1 MLNKIRIHNLT
12 AAGIFAVIAGLAIS
26 SGCAKPPTKEMA
38 DAEAAV
44 SAAKAA
50 EADVYV
56 PSEYKSAED
65 MLNQAK
71 DEVRQKEY
79 KIARDSA
86 IKTKGLA
93 DSAKEH
99 AITAKEKAKNEANGI
114 LADLKSAID
123 DADRAGARR
132 FYPDD
137 FRGLDN
143 TLGELKSAYQSEKY
157 LDVISKGGTAVAKAR
172 KLADM
177 SKVAAEE
184 EARRKAE
191 EEARRREEEER
202 RRAED
207 ERRRVEEEARRKA
220 EEARQAEE
228 ARRAAEEEEAR
239 RRAAKPET
247 YSVVRG
253 DCLWNVSKK
262 DKIYDNPFMWPLIYK
277 ENRSQIRD
285 PDLIFPKQELK
296 VPRAYTQKQ
305 EKEAIS
311 MAKHRGPWSLHDGK

>member
-1 MLNKIRIHNLT
+1 MLNKIHNLAAT
-12 AAGIFAVIAGLAIS
+12 AGIIAVIAGLAIS

-44 SAAKAA
+44 SAAKAV

-99 AITAKEKAKNEANGI
+99 AVTAKEKAKNEATGI
-114 LADLKSAID
+114 LADLKTAVD
-123 DADRAGARR
+123 DADKAGARR
-132 FYPDD
+132 FYPED
-137 FRGLDN
+137 FKGLDN
-143 TLGELKSAYQSEKY
+143 TLGELKSAYQAEKY
-157 LDVISKGGTAVAKAR
+157 LDVISRGGTAVAKAR

-191 EEARRREEEER
+191 EEARRREE
-202 RRAED
+202 D
-207 ERRRVEEEARRKA
+207 ERRRA

-228 ARRAAEEEEAR
+228 ARHAEEARRVEEARRAAEEEAR
-239 RRAAKPET
+239 RRADRPQT
-247 YSVVRG
+247 YNVVRG

-285 PDLIFPKQELK
+285 PDLIFPKQEFK
-296 VPRAYTQKQ
+296 IPRDYTQKQ
-305 EKEAIS
+305 EKEAVS